1 MDPPS
6 AALTTTVGYPCM
18 GGLRELKTALE
29 AYWRKDLSSADLTAA
44 LNEVEEA
51 GTAAAANAGV
61 RLVGVGDATLWGPF
75 ADTTTRLGLEAPRH
89 RALPAGLDRYFAAA
103 RGAPGAAALDASK
116 WLNTNFHVLVP
127 EIGGEGGATLPP
139 PADAPGWDDL
149 VARVRTAQAAIG
161 GSRVVPILLGPV
173 TYAAGCALSGGVTVA
188 SLVEAIT
195 PCYVAAL
202 RAFGGAQVPEV
213 QLHEPALVTSDGP
226 ALRPVY
232 EAAFAAL
239 AEAGL
244 PIHLVTFFDD
254 LGDTFPWAVRLPGV
268 TAVGLDFTRGDN
280 LGLLRTHGW
289 PTGVRLGAGVVDG
302 RSVWAEETASAALL
316 DSVRAE
322 VGAGVTVCVQPS
334 CSLAHLPLDLDA
346 ETALPPAVKVR
357 LAFAKQKLDLLVR
370 VAGEVAG
377 DTSPAASSA
386 TPEAAAVGA
395 SEAITSAI
403 DEALFERAEPF
414 EKRRPKQF
422 SVPGGMGTMSIGSFP
437 QTSAIRRL
445 RAQFKAGK
453 VPADEYEAA
462 IDAATVECV
471 RHQKDF
477 LGLDVLVH
485 GELERTDMVEFFADK
500 MNGVSVTKAGWVRSI
515 GSLCVRPPIIHDDL
529 SRRQVP
535 MTVREWAVAQ
545 AAAGDTPVKG
555 MLTGPTTLLNWSFP
569 RKDLSREAQAMQ
581 LAKVVRAEVADL
593 EAAGARIIQVDE
605 PALREG
611 LPLKRPAWAADVAWA
626 VRAFRLA
633 TTVAAPT
640 TQVVTHFCYSDFS
653 DPDVL
658 AAMDALDADVLTV
671 ENTRSGGEAFR
682 ALAAAGYARDLAP
695 GVFDIHSEVVPTV
708 AEVADRIQTFLD
720 AGLEPTRLW
729 VVPDCGQKTA
739 SPNLCATSLKAM
751 VTAAVAARS
760 AGKATSC

>member
-1 MDPPS
+1 MAPTS
-6 AALTTTVGYPCM
+6 ATMTTTVGYPCM
-18 GGLRELKTALE
+18 GGRRELKTALE
-29 AYWRKDLSSADLTAA
+29 AHWRGDLPAAGLTAA
-44 LNEVEEA
+44 LDEVEAA
-51 GTAAAANAGV
+51 GVAAAAAAGV
-61 RLVGVGDATLWGPF
+61 GLVGVGDATLWGPF

-103 RGAPGAAALDASK
+103 RGAPGVAALDMSK
-116 WLNTNFHVLVP
+116 WQNTNFHVLVP
-127 EIGGEGGATLPP
+127 EIGGEGGAALPP
-139 PADAPGWDDL
+139 PADAPGWTDL
-149 VARVRTAQAAIG
+149 VARVRTAQGTIG
-161 GSRVVPILLGPV
+161 ASRVVPILLGPV

-195 PCYVAAL
+195 PSFVAAL
-202 RAFGGAQVPEV
+202 RALREAGVPEV
-213 QLHEPALVTSDGP
+213 QLHEPTLVTSDGP
-226 ALRPVY
+226 ALRSVY
-232 EAAFAAL
+232 EAAYAAL

-244 PIHLVTFFDD
+244 PIHLVTYFDD

-268 TAVGLDFTRGDN
+268 KAVGLDFTRGDN

-289 PTGVRLGAGVVDG
+289 PEGVRLGAGVVDG
-302 RSVWAEETASAALL
+302 RSVWAEEAASAALL
-316 DSVRAE
+316 DAVRAAARAA
-322 VGAGVTVCVQPS
+322 VAVCVQPS
-334 CSLAHLPLDLDA
+334 CSLAHVPLDLDA
-346 ETALPPAVKVR
+346 ETALAPAVKSR

-370 VAGEVAG
+370 VAGEAVG
-377 DTSPAASSA
+377 DTSSAASDA
-386 TPEAAAVGA
+386 TPGAAVVNA
-395 SEAITSAI
+395 SAAITSAI

-414 EKRRPKQF
+414 EVRRSKQF
-422 SVPGGMGTMSIGSFP
+422 SVNGGLGTMSIGSFP
-437 QTSAIRRL
+437 QTPAIRRL

-453 VPADEYEAA
+453 LPSDEYLAA
-462 IDAATVECV
+462 MDAATVECV
-471 RHQKDF
+471 RLQKDT

-485 GELERTDMVEFFADK
+485 GELERTDMVEFFAEK
-500 MNGVSVTKAGWVRSI
+500 MNGVAVTKAGWVRSV
-515 GSLCVRPPIIHDDL
+515 GSLCVRPPIIHGDL

-535 MTVREWAVAQ
+535 MTVREWKVAQ
-545 AAAGDTPVKG
+545 AAAGDATPVKG
-555 MLTGPTTLLNWSFP
+555 MLTGPTTILNWSFP

-581 LAKVVRAEVADL
+581 LAVVVREEVADL

-633 TTVAAPT
+633 TTVAAPS

-658 AAMDALDADVLTV
+658 AAMNDLDADVLTV

-695 GVFDIHSEVVPTV
+695 GVFDIHSEVVPSA
-708 AEVADRIQTFLD
+708 AEVATRVRAFLA
-720 AGLEPTRLW
+720 AGLAPDRLW

-739 SPNLCATSLKAM
+739 SPDLCSAALKAM
-751 VTAAVAARS
+751 VDAAADVRAAS
-760 AGKATSC
+760 KAK

>member
-1 MDPPS
+1 MAPPS
-6 AALTTTVGYPCM
+6 AALTTTLGYPCM
-18 GGLRELKTALE
+18 GGRRELKSALE
-29 AYWRKDLSSADLTAA
+29 AHWRGDLPAEGLTAV
-44 LNEVEEA
+44 LDEVEA
-51 GTAAAANAGV
+51 ANVAAAAAAGV
-61 RLVGVGDATLWGPF
+61 SLVGVGDATLWGPF

-103 RGAPGAAALDASK
+103 RGVPGVAALDMSK

-139 PADAPGWDDL
+139 PADAPGWADL
-149 VARVRTAQAAIG
+149 VARVRTAQSAIG
-161 GSRVVPILLGPV
+161 ASRVVPVLLGPV

-195 PCYVAAL
+195 PSYVAAL
-202 RAFGGAQVPEV
+202 RALDAAGVPEV

-239 AEAGL
+239 AKAEL
-244 PIHLVTFFDD
+244 PIHLVTYFDD
-254 LGDTFPWAVRLPGV
+254 LGDAFPWAVRLPGV
-268 TAVGLDFTRGDN
+268 SAVGLDFTRGDN

-289 PTGVRLGAGVVDG
+289 PAGVRLGAGVVDG
-302 RSVWAEETASAALL
+302 RSVWAEETESAALL
-316 DSVRAE
+316 DAVRATA
-322 VGAGVTVCVQPS
+322 GAGVVVCVQPS
-334 CSLAHLPLDLDA
+334 CSLAHVPLNLEA
-346 ETALPPAVKVR
+346 ETALPPAVKAR

-370 VAGEVAG
+370 VAGDAVG
-377 DTSPAASSA
+377 DTTSAASTA
-386 TPEAAAVGA
+386 TPGAAVVDA
-395 SEAITSAI
+395 SAAITSAI
-403 DEALFERAEPF
+403 DKALFERAEPF
-414 EKRRPKQF
+414 EERRPKQF
-422 SVPGGMGTMSIGSFP
+422 SVPGGLGTMSIGSFP
-437 QTSAIRRL
+437 QTPAIRRL
-445 RAQFKAGK
+445 RALFKAGK
-453 VPADEYEAA
+453 LPADEYTAA
-462 IDAATVECV
+462 MDAATVECV
-471 RHQKDF
+471 RLQKETI
-477 LGLDVLVH
+477 GLDVLVH

-500 MNGVSVTKAGWVRSI
+500 MNGVAVTKAGWVRSV

-555 MLTGPTTLLNWSFP
+555 MLTGPTTILNWSFP

-581 LAKVVRAEVADL
+581 LAAVVRGEVADL

-611 LPLKRPAWAADVAWA
+611 LPLKRSAWAADVEWA
-626 VRAFRLA
+626 VRAFRLS
-633 TTVAAPT
+633 TTVAAPS
-640 TQVVTHFCYSDFS
+640 TQIVTHFCYSDFS

-658 AAMDALDADVLTV
+658 AAMNALDADVLTV

-682 ALAAAGYARDLAP
+682 ALAAAGYSRDLAP
-695 GVFDIHSEVVPTV
+695 GVFDIHSEVVPKE
-708 AEVADRIQTFLD
+708 AEVAERVQAFL
-720 AGLEPTRLW
+720 AKGLEPTRLW

-739 SPNLCATSLKAM
+739 SPDLCTSSLKAM
-751 VTAAVAARS
+751 VEAAGAARS
-760 AGKATSC
+760 ASKVKAV